1 MRKKSFI
8 GLRFCREGE
17 KDKEF
22 NNNIISCFAQILM
35 IAFKALPPLNM
46 MSETAAL
53 EKSIAVS
60 AYEKVNLSS
69 PFCGVVCI
77 LRQKCREGYN

>member
-1 MRKKSFI
+1 M
-8 GLRFCREGE
+8 LV
-17 KDKEF
+17 
-22 NNNIISCFAQILM
+22 QILM

-60 AYEKVNLSS
+60 AYEKVCLTS
-69 PFCGVVCI
+69 PFCGVVW
-77 LRQKCREGYN
+77 KCLKDKNSDW